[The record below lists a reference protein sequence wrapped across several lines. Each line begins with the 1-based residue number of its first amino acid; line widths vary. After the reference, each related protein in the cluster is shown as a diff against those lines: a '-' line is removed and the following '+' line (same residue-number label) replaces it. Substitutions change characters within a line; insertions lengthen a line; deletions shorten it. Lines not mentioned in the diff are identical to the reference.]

1 MLKVRDHGLDYS
13 ALKRVLGCFSF
24 SFLKVANLNLVQEKI
39 FVNVLCFFAFLL
51 FWFRFLRHFLF
62 GRRYWQMEALA

>member
-13 ALKRVLGCFSF
+13 ALKRVLSCFSF